1 MTSVI
6 DRRAFLAAIAGSVL
20 AAPLAV
26 QAQQTTRLP
35 LIGFLCNTARL
46 AAAFDQG
53 LHDLGYI
60 NGRNI
65 SIERRCLEG
74 RMERASELASDLL
87 RLKPDVLVGATDPVV
102 RVLVAA
108 TQTIPIVMTSGDPLG
123 NQFVVS
129 LARPGRNVTG
139 VSLFAPE
146 LAAKRLE
153 LLKTGFPHIARLTV
167 LVNPTNPN
175 APRQLSET
183 EVAAQAIGARL
194 TILRVRSATEFDK
207 AFGGLRRGPATVL
220 LVSFDA
226 LFFAERRRIAEFAL
240 ANQLPTLGFARE
252 FAEDGALMSYGANLS
267 ALYRRAAWYVDKI
280 LRGAKPA
287 DLPVE
292 QPTNFELVI
301 NLKTA
306 KALGLT
312 IPPSLLQRA
321 DQVIE

>member
-1 MTSVI
+1 MN
-6 DRRAFLAAIAGSVL
+6 RRAFLSGLSGGLL
-20 AAPLAV
+20 AAPLAAE
-26 QAQQTTRLP
+26 AQQTTRLP
-35 LIGFLCNTARL
+35 PIGFLCNTARL
-46 AAAFDQG
+46 AAAFDEG
-53 LHDLGYI
+53 LRDLGYI

-65 SIERRCLEG
+65 PIERRCLEG
-74 RMERASELASDLL
+74 RMERASELAADLL

-102 RVLVAA
+102 KVLAAA
-108 TQTIPIVMTSGDPLG
+108 TKTIPIVMTSGDPLG
-123 NQFVVS
+123 NQFAVS

-139 VSLFAPE
+139 VSLFAHE

-153 LLKTGFPHIARLTV
+153 LLKTAFPDFARLTV

-175 APRQLSET
+175 ASRQLSET
-183 EVAAQAIGARL
+183 EAAAQAIGVRL
-194 TILRVRSATEFDK
+194 TILRVHSATEFDK
-207 AFGGLRRGPATVL
+207 TFGGLRRGPAAVL

-287 DLPVE
+287 DLPIE
-292 QPTNFELVI
+292 QPTKFELVI

-306 KALGLT
+306 KTLSLT